1 MRIPAMQLE
10 NKVTGTID
18 EPLVLVATMTTLAA
32 EEALIPTAARL
43 DVVHANEW
51 LEIHMSSLVPMAKV
65 SLS

>member
-43 DVVHANEW
+43 DVAHRDQGLW
-51 LEIHMSSLVPMAKV
+51 LHGNRPSSTMQYK
-65 SLS
+65 